1 MCQGLHV
8 LLMKREFVVHSLFF
22 SCIFHHMCYNC
33 EQPEIVPQVHSKGV
47 IPMKRIL
54 AIMLSV
60 MLALSSLPVLAEDA
74 AVSGLPQVGEVVNGF
89 EVVEVTTF
97 PLINADVV
105 YFVHQRTGAELLY
118 LANDD
123 TNRVFEITFK
133 TPAENDMG
141 VPHVFEHATLGG
153 SKKYPSKELFFNLSY
168 QTYNTYMNASTY
180 SHMTTYP
187 VASLSEDQLYMYADF
202 YTDSCFHPMIHT
214 DESIFLEEC
223 WRYSMDT
230 AQSDLTIAGTV
241 YSEMQGA
248 YTLASA
254 AYQNWADIMFPGSF
268 ASYSSGG
275 VPSEIPNM
283 TWDDVKNFH
292 TAYYHPS
299 NSLTCLYGSFENYE
313 RFLELL
319 DGYFSPYEKAEIVI
333 DDAGYA
339 PITGHVTSTFE
350 YPVEASSNTNNSGRI
365 YYGFRVD
372 GADEATIHVLNML
385 TTLLGSPSFPVI
397 TALKEALPHA
407 SFGCSLTLDTPVPT
421 VVFVAD
427 SVNAEDAE
435 IFRATI
441 DAALAQIV
449 ADGLD
454 ASAVDAVAAAL
465 RLEVRLMSESS
476 SLGVDMI
483 PNIVYYWASTGDWH
497 DFLDYVAALDT
508 FVALNEDGTFV
519 RLISQYLVGNE
530 NTALATTIPA
540 AGLKEQNDA
549 ALAAELA
556 KVKAAMTP
564 EEIAAVVA
572 NTAALAQPAQSDA
585 AQYVAQLQVVTV
597 ESLPEEVR
605 IYDFTDVTGEDGVR
619 RINVEANVDG
629 VGQAMVL
636 LNVSDL
642 PQEALHWYQLYTD
655 LLGEV
660 DTTAHTRQELAALVT
675 RYLYGGVIKAS
686 MPNKDQT
693 DMFLRSAWIAAD
705 EDMKAAYDLVY
716 EILFDSQF
724 TDPARIAEAVAAR
737 KASLKSSLTSGIYS
751 SQLYRAQGISDP
763 NTLVYTY
770 MTDIDYYLFLEQ
782 VEAMMTTAP
791 ETVMDMLQTV
801 QGYVNNAT
809 GAISAFA
816 GSPESAANHAA
827 IADAFLAG
835 LNTREVVPAVYDI
848 PAAARA
854 EGIIAD
860 SSVQYNL
867 VYATWAE
874 MGLEDF
880 NAGFNAVTALVSD
893 TFLIP
898 LLRDQYGAYGVMHA
912 ATEDGVYLLSY
923 RDPNVK
929 ETFSVYNQL
938 PTLLADLTVDQ
949 ATLDGYILSTYA
961 AYAQSAG
968 EISGASNAIFTLLA
982 GDDQAEVLE
991 RMRQLKAVKADD
1003 VAAYATAYASMMANG
1018 VHSTSGGAGAI
1029 QANAALYENII
1040 NPFGAVDPTSVEFT
1054 DCTVDHPLYDDVRF
1068 AFENGLMAPAGD
1080 AFFGADEQ
1088 ATLGD
1093 FAIAC
1098 YVLLGGG
1105 QDAAQ
1110 AVGYLAQYG
1119 IVPAMDPA
1127 TPFTREDLVACM
1139 LNFGMALGVPVTAD
1153 MFTAFDDLAAPA
1165 TRAEVAMYLAEIY
1178 ALISQ

>member
-1 MCQGLHV
+1 
-8 LLMKREFVVHSLFF
+8 MKRL
-22 SCIFHHMCYNC
+22 
-33 EQPEIVPQVHSKGV
+33 
-47 IPMKRIL
+47 L
-54 AIMLSV
+54 AILLSV
-60 MLALSSLPVLAEDA
+60 MLALTGLPVLAEDA
-74 AVSGLPQVGEVVNGF
+74 AASGLPQLGEVVNGF

-97 PLINADVV
+97 PIINADVV
-105 YFVHQRTGAELLY
+105 YFVHQKTGAELLY

-123 TNRVFEITFK
+123 NNRVFEITFK

-153 SKKYPSKELFFNLSY
+153 SEKYPSKELFFNLSY
-168 QTYNTYMNASTY
+168 QTYNTYMNAGTY

-202 YTDSCFHPMIHT
+202 YTDSCFHPMIHS

-230 AQSDLTIAGTV
+230 AESDLVIAGTV

-248 YTLASA
+248 YTLTAA

-319 DGYFSPYEKAEIVI
+319 DGYFSAYEKADIII

-339 PITGHVTSTFE
+339 PITSPVAATFE
-350 YPVEASSNTNNSGRI
+350 YPVETSSNTNNSGRV
-365 YYGFRVD
+365 YYGFRID
-372 GADEATIHVLNML
+372 DADEATVHSLKML
-385 TTLLGSPSFPVI
+385 ATLLGSSSFPVI

-407 SFGCSLTLDTPVPT
+407 SFGCSLTLDTPVPAF
-421 VVFVAD
+421 VFFAD
-427 SVNAEDAE
+427 SVNAGDAE
-435 IFRATI
+435 IFRSTV

-449 ADGLD
+449 TDGLD

-465 RLEVRLMSESS
+465 RMEVLLMSESA
-476 SLGVDMI
+476 SLGTDMI
-483 PNIVYYWASTGDWH
+483 PNIVYYWASTSDWH
-497 DFLDYVAALDT
+497 DFLDYVAALDNI
-508 FVALNEDGTFV
+508 VALNEDGTFL
-519 RLISQYLVGNE
+519 RLISQYLMGNE
-530 NTALATTIPA
+530 NTALATTIPV

-556 KVKAAMTP
+556 EIKAAMTP
-564 EEIAAVVA
+564 EEIDAIVA

-585 AQYVAQLQVVTV
+585 AQYVSQVQVVNV
-597 ESLPEEVR
+597 ESLPEEAR

-636 LNVSDL
+636 IDVSDL
-642 PQEALHWYQLYTD
+642 PQDALHWYQLYTD

-660 DTTAHTRQELAALVT
+660 DTTTHTRQELSALVT
-675 RYLYGGVIKAS
+675 RYLYNAVIKAS
-686 MPNKDQT
+686 MPYDDQSNL
-693 DMFLRSAWIAAD
+693 FLRAAWIAAD
-705 EDMKAAYDLVY
+705 EDMQAAYDLMY

-724 TDPARIAEAVAAR
+724 TDSARIAEAVTAC
-737 KASLKSSLTSGIYS
+737 KASLKSSLTSGIYA
-751 SQLYRAQGISDP
+751 SQLYRAQGISD
-763 NTLVYTY
+763 LDSRVYMY
-770 MTDIDYYLFLEQ
+770 MSDIDYYLFLEQ
-782 VEAMMTTAP
+782 VEAMMTTDA
-791 ETVMDMLQTV
+791 ESVMAMLQMV
-801 QGYVNNAT
+801 QAYVNNAT

-827 IADAFLAG
+827 IADAFLAS
-835 LNTREVVPAVYDI
+835 LNSREVIPAVYNI
-848 PAAARA
+848 PVAARA
-854 EGIIAD
+854 EGIIVD

-867 VYATWAE
+867 VFATWAE

-880 NAGFNAVTALVSD
+880 NAAFNAVTALVSD

-912 ATEDGVYLLSY
+912 ANEEGVYLLSY
-923 RDPNVK
+923 RDPNVQ
-929 ETFSVYNQL
+929 ETFSVYAQL
-938 PTLLADLTVDQ
+938 PTLLADLAVDQ
-949 ATLDGYILSTYA
+949 ATLDGYILSSYA
-961 AYAQSAG
+961 SYAQSQG
-968 EISGASNAIFTLLA
+968 ELSGASNAILTILA
-982 GDDQAEVLE
+982 GKDQAEVLE
-991 RMRQLKAVKADD
+991 WMRQLKGIKAED
-1003 VAAYATAYASMMANG
+1003 VIAYADAYANMMANG
-1018 VHSTSGGAGAI
+1018 VYSTSGGAGAI
-1029 QANAALYENII
+1029 ESNAVLYENII

-1054 DCTVDHPLYDDVRF
+1054 DCTADHPLYDYVRF

-1093 FAIAC
+1093 VAVAC

-1105 QDAAQ
+1105 QNAAE
-1110 AVGYLAQYG
+1110 AVSYLAQYG
-1119 IVPAMDPA
+1119 IVPAMDPV
-1127 TPFTREDLVACM
+1127 TPITCEDLAACT
-1139 LNFGMALGVPVTAD
+1139 LNFGTALGAPVTAD
-1153 MFTAFDDLAAPA
+1153 MLPTFADLSAPA
-1165 TRAEVAMYLAEIY
+1165 TRAEAAMYLVEFY
-1178 ALISQ
+1178 TLISQ